1 MANTR
6 VLNQGLLLIVMAYCM
21 FATVQSQIPSFG
33 GCPVYQ
39 PMAEFDKERFL
50 GTWYET
56 ERYFT
61 VTELAARC
69 ISATYER
76 RPDDI
81 IWLNN
86 FITNRL

>member
-1 MANTR
+1 MAKTTILSHI
-6 VLNQGLLLIVMAYCM
+6 VTLLAFAYCM
-21 FATVQSQIPSFG
+21 FASVESQIPSFG

-39 PMAEFDKERFL
+39 PMPDFDKERFL

-61 VTELAARC
+61 ITELAARC

-76 RPDDI
+76 RPDDL

-86 FITNRL
+86 SITNRL